1 MNWKAKLSLSSFL
14 LLPVIIL
21 GTVLVWL
28 FAAPTKP
35 VSDAFLQSAPYQQ
48 QHGWRVLIPNLNKA
62 KVFVLDRPHEPEELK
77 HLQMHQQKRIRKF
90 HISTN
95 EQGMR
100 NPPLQTKSQFRILCV
115 GESITF
121 GWGVNTEDSYPAQ
134 LGKILDVEAINVGIP
149 SSGLSQ
155 NTYWIQ
161 KFAKDFDPDLILLT
175 IRPDWGHR
183 NDLKQ
188 IARTVQE
195 TRRQIRPIPLGVV
208 VSAISSFDRRGNEVF
223 LWDEDQVKKTLRGIP
238 VLELT
243 STFRKQK
250 TENGVRL
257 KIHNDKQQLI
267 DVNTEAILVEAPN
280 IPLVHGQAVLAPA
293 IIQAFEDNP
302 KWHEPM
308 IFDAGHP
315 DEKGYSL
322 MAKTIAQW
330 IEKNRW
336 LPQDVK

>member
-1 MNWKAKLSLSSFL
+1 
-14 LLPVIIL
+14 
-21 GTVLVWL
+21 
-28 FAAPTKP
+28 
-35 VSDAFLQSAPYQQ
+35 
-48 QHGWRVLIPNLNKA
+48 
-62 KVFVLDRPHEPEELK
+62 
-77 HLQMHQQKRIRKF
+77 
-90 HISTN
+90 
-95 EQGMR
+95 
-100 NPPLQTKSQFRILCV
+100 ILCV

-280 IPLVHGQAVLAPA
+280 IPLVHGQAV
-293 IIQAFEDNP
+293 
-302 KWHEPM
+302 
-308 IFDAGHP
+308 
-315 DEKGYSL
+315 
-322 MAKTIAQW
+322 
-330 IEKNRW
+330 
-336 LPQDVK
+336 